1 MGRNLDTIII
11 RVLCALMSVVFY
23 ITIIYVPI
31 GVELFNIHLPIW
43 IKILIIFAFAGLV
56 FTMLAV
62 EQKMETIEE
71 ERNERKKY

>member
-1 MGRNLDTIII
+1 MAIMFYVAII
-11 RVLCALMSVVFY
+11 F
-23 ITIIYVPI
+23 VPV
-31 GVELFNIHLPIW
+31 GVELFNISLPIW
-43 IKILIIFAFAGLV
+43 VKILIILVFAGLV

>member
-11 RVLCALMSVVFY
+11 RTLCTLMAVVFY
-23 ITIIYVPI
+23 VGIICVPV
-31 GVELFNIHLPIW
+31 GTDLLNIFLPKW
-43 IKILIIFAFAGLV
+43 VNILIILTFAGAV
-56 FTMLAV
+56 FLMLAV

>member
-11 RVLCALMSVVFY
+11 RALCTLMAIMFY
-23 ITIIYVPI
+23 VAIIFVPV

-43 IKILIIFAFAGLV
+43 GKILIILAFAELV
-56 FTMLAV
+56 LTMLVV

>member
-1 MGRNLDTIII
+1 MGRNLDTTII
-11 RVLCALMSVVFY
+11 RVLCTLMAIMFY
-23 ITIIYVPI
+23 VAIILVPV
-31 GVELFNIHLPIW
+31 GVELFNVSLPIW
-43 IKILIIFAFAGLV
+43 IKILIVLAFAGLV

>member
-1 MGRNLDTIII
+1 MAIMFYVAII
-11 RVLCALMSVVFY
+11 F
-23 ITIIYVPI
+23 VPV

-43 IKILIIFAFAGLV
+43 MKILIILV
-56 FTMLAV
+56 LAELVLTMLVV

>member
-1 MGRNLDTIII
+1 MGKNLDTIII
-11 RVLCALMSVVFY
+11 RVICTLMAIMFF
-23 ITIIYVPI
+23 TGIICVPV
-31 GVELFNIHLPIW
+31 GTELLNIYLPKW
-43 IKILIIFAFAGLV
+43 IKILIILAFAGLV

>member
-1 MGRNLDTIII
+1 
-11 RVLCALMSVVFY
+11 MSVVFY
-23 ITIIYVPI
+23 VAIIFVPV

-43 IKILIIFAFAGLV
+43 IKILIILAFAGLV

>member
-11 RVLCALMSVVFY
+11 RVLCTLMAIMFY
-23 ITIIYVPI
+23 VTIIFVPVGLEI
-31 GVELFNIHLPIW
+31 FNIHLPIW
-43 IKILIIFAFAGLV
+43 VKILIILAFAGLV

>member
-11 RVLCALMSVVFY
+11 RVLCTLMAIMFY
-23 ITIIYVPI
+23 VAIIFVPV

-43 IKILIIFAFAGLV
+43 VKILIILAFAELV
-56 FTMLAV
+56 LAMLV
-62 EQKMETIEE
+62 IEQKMETIEE

>member
-11 RVLCALMSVVFY
+11 RVLCTLMSVVFY
-23 ITIIYVPI
+23 VAIIFVPV
-31 GVELFNIHLPIW
+31 GVELFNIHLSIW
-43 IKILIIFAFAGLV
+43 IKILIIFAFAALV

-71 ERNERKKY
+71 KRNERKKY

>member
-1 MGRNLDTIII
+1 MGRNLDTTII
-11 RVLCALMSVVFY
+11 RVLCTLMAIMFY
-23 ITIIYVPI
+23 VAIICVPV
-31 GVELFNIHLPIW
+31 GVELFNVSLPIW
-43 IKILIIFAFAGLV
+43 IKILIVLAFAGLV